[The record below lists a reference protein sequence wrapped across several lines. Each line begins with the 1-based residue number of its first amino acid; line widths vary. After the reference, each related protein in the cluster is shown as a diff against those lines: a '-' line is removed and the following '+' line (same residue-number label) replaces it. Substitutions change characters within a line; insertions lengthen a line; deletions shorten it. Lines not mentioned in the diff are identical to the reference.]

1 MKLHLNFR
9 VALTLIAATCSLQAA
24 LADPTETKKS
34 LDSLTAGNIRYLSGK
49 STIPRV
55 DPERREITATEGQFP
70 IATVLG
76 CSDARV
82 PPEIIFDQKF
92 GKLFVIRVAGNVTGV
107 SEIAS
112 AEYGVH
118 YLKTPLVVVL
128 GHSSCG
134 AVQAAVANTPLKG
147 KLPKLV
153 GLIQPAVDE
162 ARKKR
167 SKSDKSDF
175 EDDCIKQNVRYQ
187 MKKLLE
193 GSDLISGDVKANKVK
208 VVGAIRDIKTG
219 KVQWLDD
226 KAD

>member
-1 MKLHLNFR
+1 MKLPLNFR
-9 VALTLIAATCSLQAA
+9 IALTLIAASCSMQAA
-24 LADPTETKKS
+24 QADPTETQKS

-70 IATVLG
+70 IATILG

-118 YLKTPLVVVL
+118 YLKTPLVEVL

-134 AVQAAVANTPLKG
+134 AVKAAVENTPLKG

-175 EDDCIKQNVRYQ
+175 VDDCIKQNVRYQ

>member
-1 MKLHLNFR
+1 MKLPLNFR
-9 VALTLIAATCSLQAA
+9 IALTLIAVSCSMQAA
-24 LADPTETKKS
+24 QADPTETQKS

-70 IATVLG
+70 IATILG

-92 GKLFVIRVAGNVTGV
+92 GKLFVIRVAGNVTGI

-134 AVQAAVANTPLKG
+134 AVNAAVENTPLKG

-153 GLIQPAVDE
+153 GMIQPAVDE
-162 ARKKR
+162 ARKNR
-167 SKSDKSDF
+167 SKSDKSSLV
-175 EDDCIKQNVRYQ
+175 DDCIKQNVRYQ

-193 GSDLISGDVKANKVK
+193 GSDLISGDVKTNKVK